1 MIAIV
6 GGGIAGLSAAYEL
19 ASRKAPFRLFEA
31 SDRLGGLIRTE
42 RIDGFTIEAGA
53 DSMLAQKR
61 AGVDLCIELGLES
74 HLVATRV
81 PRTAFVLHA
90 GRLHPLP
97 SPSMLGIPASWS
109 GLIRFDLLPATAR
122 ARLAIEP
129 LIPRRT
135 RHQHESIGA
144 FFARRFG
151 RATVDLLAQP
161 LLGGIHSGDVN
172 QLSLEGR

>member
-19 ASRKAPFRLFEA
+19 AVRRVPFRLFEA
-31 SDRLGGLIRTE
+31 SHRLGGLIRTE

-61 AGVDLCIELGLES
+61 AAVDLCIELGLES
-74 HLVATRV
+74 HLVTTKA
-81 PRTAFVLHA
+81 PRTAFVLHD

-97 SPSMLGIPASWS
+97 SPSFLGIPASWK
-109 GLIRFDLLPATAR
+109 GVLGFRLLGPTAR
-122 ARLAIEP
+122 ARLAMEP
-129 LIPRRT
+129 LIPRRA
-135 RHQHESIGA
+135 RDEEESIGA

-151 RATVDLLAQP
+151 RATVDLLAQ
-161 LLGGIHSGDVN
+161 
-172 QLSLEGR
+172 